1 MANSLREVKNKI
13 SSTKSTAQITKAM
26 YMVSQSK
33 VKVAE
38 KTYKS
43 YEDFMKNISLTVKQ
57 ILGTA
62 GLDYNHPILKER
74 TVKKTAYFI
83 ITSDRGLAGAYNS
96 SVEKKLEEIINEKH
110 KSSDEYICGAIGR
123 QGYNF
128 IKRKEYPI
136 LNKDVVYSR
145 DDVMFVD
152 VVPLAKSV
160 IDLYLEEEL
169 DELIVIYNHYV
180 NTLTQEV
187 KAERV
192 LPVNANDIMSGEDTN
207 DNYLVNYTY
216 ESGIERTIDLIL
228 PMYIEDL
235 LYQQILDAKTAE
247 HASRMNSM
255 RNATDNAEE
264 VISKLQLLY
273 NRARQ
278 NVVTTELI
286 DIIGGANAIGG
297 EK

>member
-38 KTYKS
+38 KNYKS

-62 GLDYNHPILKER
+62 GLEYNHPILKER

-110 KSSDEYICGAIGR
+110 KSKDEYICGAIGR
-123 QGYNF
+123 QGFNF
-128 IKRKEYPI
+128 INRKGYPCI
-136 LNKDVVYSR
+136 NNDVVYSR

-152 VVPLAKSV
+152 VVPLAKAV

-187 KAERV
+187 KVEKV
-192 LPVNANDIMSGEDTN
+192 LPINAKDIMTSDDTN

-297 EK
+297 EE

>member
-1 MANSLREVKNKI
+1 MANSLREVKARIN
-13 SSTKSTAQITKAM
+13 STRSTAQITKAM
-26 YMVSQSK
+26 HMVSQSK

-43 YEDFMKNISLTVKQ
+43 YQEFMSNVSSMVKR

-62 GLDYNHPILKER
+62 ENEVRHQLLIPRE
-74 TVKKTAYFI
+74 VKKTAYFI

-96 SVEKKLEEIINEKH
+96 SVEKELERLVKESNGNCL
-110 KSSDEYICGAIGR
+110 CGAIGR

-128 IKRKEYPI
+128 IKRKGYELI
-136 LNKDVVYSR
+136 NDEIVYSR

-152 VVPLAKSV
+152 IAPLAKKF
-160 IDLYLEEEL
+160 IKLYLSGEIDKL
-169 DELIVIYNHYV
+169 VVVYNHYV

-187 KAERV
+187 VLQQV
-192 LPVNANDIMSGEDTN
+192 LPINPDTINVSEDVNTN
-207 DNYLVNYTY
+207 VVYSY
-216 ESGIERTIDLIL
+216 ESGVSRTIDLIL
-228 PMYIEDL
+228 PMYVEDL
-235 LYQQILDAKTAE
+235 IYALILDAKTSE

-264 VISKLQLLY
+264 VIGKLQLLY

-278 NVVTTELI
+278 SVVTTELI

-297 EK
+297 DK

>member
-1 MANSLREVKNKI
+1 MANSLREVKARIN
-13 SSTKSTAQITKAM
+13 STRSTAQITKAM
-26 YMVSQSK
+26 HMVSQSK

-43 YEDFMKNISLTVKQ
+43 YQEFMSNVSSMVKR

-62 GLDYNHPILKER
+62 ENEVRHQLLIPRE
-74 TVKKTAYFI
+74 VKKTAYFI

-96 SVEKKLEEIINEKH
+96 SVEKELERLVKESNGNCL
-110 KSSDEYICGAIGR
+110 CGAIGR

-128 IKRKEYPI
+128 IKRKGYELI
-136 LNKDVVYSR
+136 NDEIVYSR

-152 VVPLAKSV
+152 IAPLAKKF
-160 IDLYLEEEL
+160 IKLYLSGEIDKL
-169 DELIVIYNHYV
+169 VVVYNHYV

-187 KAERV
+187 VLQQV
-192 LPVNANDIMSGEDTN
+192 LPINPDTINVSEDVNTN
-207 DNYLVNYTY
+207 VVYSY
-216 ESGIERTIDLIL
+216 ESGVSRTIDLIL
-228 PMYIEDL
+228 PMYVEDL
-235 LYQQILDAKTAE
+235 IYALILDAKTSE

-264 VISKLQLLY
+264 VIGKLQLLY

-278 NVVTTELI
+278 SVVTNELI

-297 EK
+297 DK